1 MTDAWSVVISDS
13 SGAVLIDK
21 NPDAVRSIASVGK
34 ILLLLAIAQRY
45 SDHELETI
53 HIDRAAAK
61 PVTDSGLWQHLDAS
75 NLSLHDLVVLVAS
88 VSDNWAT
95 NALIENV
102 GLPSVWGAA
111 NAWGLTD
118 TKLLDVVRDARDE
131 NTAPRLAEGTARELH
146 TLVTAI
152 AGSAPGSPGARVAS
166 WLRLNTDLSLVASA
180 FGLDPLAHADPSA
193 PVTLWNKTG
202 TDSGVLA
209 DVGIIAGPQAEVRY
223 VVVVNSVSVNG
234 AAHTREL
241 RDAMRTWGV
250 KIAEIT
256 GL

>member
-1 MTDAWSVVISDS
+1 MAAVWSVVISDS
-13 SGAVLIDK
+13 SGEVLIEE
-21 NPDAVRSIASVGK
+21 NLDAFLSIASVGK
-34 ILLLLAIAQRY
+34 ILLLLTIAQRY

-53 HIDRAAAK
+53 HVDRAHAEQ
-61 PVTDSGLWQHLDAS
+61 VTDSGLWQHLDAS
-75 NLSLHDLVVLVAS
+75 RLSLHDLVVLVAS

-95 NALIENV
+95 NALIENA
-102 GLPSVWGAA
+102 GLPSVWGTA
-111 NAWGLTD
+111 NAWGLTE
-118 TKLLDVVRDARDE
+118 TKLLDVVRDVRDE

-146 TLVTAI
+146 TLVTAM

-180 FGLDPLAHADPSA
+180 FGLDPLAHVNSDG

-209 DVGIIAGPQAEVRY
+209 DVGFVTGPRAEVRY
-223 VVVVNSVSVNG
+223 AVLVNSASAAG
-234 AAHTREL
+234 AAHSREL
-241 RDAMRTWGV
+241 RDAMRMWGV